1 MEKILTVYGD
11 GSTGKTT
18 VINEIYDELLKK
30 GATVVVARKKQGAN
44 PNDFTG
50 VLEYNHKTIAFL
62 SMGDY
67 RNIVDD
73 YVLKFRKYDVFIT
86 ALNRRFSCIS
96 TSWLKNSSVIYKF
109 DKISPDNVDNVN
121 VKKSVISKI

>member
-50 VLEYNHKTIAFL
+50 VLEYNDKTIAFL
-62 SMGDY
+62 SMGDC
-67 RNIVDD
+67 RTIVDD
-73 YVLKFRKYDVFIT
+73 YVKKYRKYDVFIA
-86 ALNRRFSCIS
+86 ALNKHFSCIS
-96 TSWLKNSSVIYKF
+96 TVWLKNSSVIYKF
-109 DKISPDNVDNVN
+109 DKISPDNVDNAN
-121 VKKSVISKI
+121 VRKSVISKI